1 MNMHG
6 FGRRMRGNIIM
17 AVLSVA
23 IIALLGILAATQ
35 FGDSFDSAEADAAAT
50 EITGYVMNG
59 RRASRSIF
67 WDHMP
72 TKPLIHMEFP
82 PRLKWQIL
90 DL

>member
-23 IIALLGILAATQ
+23 IIALPGILAATQ

-50 EITGYVMNG
+50 EITGYVMN
-59 RRASRSIF
+59 AINYPSRSEFLGIF
-67 WDHMP
+67 YI
-72 TKPLIHMEFP
+72 TN
-82 PRLKWQIL
+82 
-90 DL
+90 